1 MSSCQR
7 VSGANRLVLLGPPGA
22 GKGTQAKVLA
32 GSLDVPHVASGDMFR
47 HHQQQG
53 TPLGVKALEYM
64 TQGMLVPDEIT
75 IAMVLERILPP
86 LAQNGFLLDGFPR
99 NLVQAEALGEALAG
113 RGLSLTKTI
122 LIKVPPDELVMR
134 LSGRLVCRQCQT
146 PYHRETAPPKTPGVC
161 DSCGGELYQRQDD
174 TPEAIRMRIQVY
186 EDETQPLVEYYSRDN
201 CLAEVDGVGMVE
213 EISRRLL
220 QSLQIEGCVESR
232 SHGGVQKMDR
242 LS

>member
-1 MSSCQR
+1 MSSRQS
-7 VSGANRLVLLGPPGA
+7 VFGANRLILLGPPGA
-22 GKGTQAKVLA
+22 GKGTQAKALA
-32 GSLDVPHVASGDMFR
+32 GRLDVPHVASGDLFR

-99 NLVQAEALGEALAG
+99 NLVQADALDQSLAG
-113 RGLSLTKTI
+113 RGLEITKTI
-122 LIKVPPDELVMR
+122 LIKVPVDELVTR
-134 LSGRLVCRQCQT
+134 LSGRLVCRQCQA
-146 PYHRETAPPKTPGVC
+146 PYHKETTPPKNPDVC

-174 TPEAIRMRIQVY
+174 TPEAIRTRIQVY
-186 EDETQPLVEYYSRDN
+186 EDETQPLVEYYDRDN
-201 CLAEVDGVGMVE
+201 CLAEVDGVGGVE

-220 QSLQIEGCVESR
+220 QALQAE
-232 SHGGVQKMDR
+232 
-242 LS
+242 

>member
-1 MSSCQR
+1 MSSRQS
-7 VSGANRLVLLGPPGA
+7 VSGANRLILLGPPGA
-22 GKGTQAKVLA
+22 GKGTQAKTLA
-32 GSLDVPHVASGDMFR
+32 GRLDVPHVASGDLFR

-75 IAMVLERILPP
+75 IAMVMERILPP

-99 NLVQAEALGEALAG
+99 NLIQAEALDQALTG
-113 RGLSLTKTI
+113 RGLAITKTI
-122 LIKVPPDELVMR
+122 LIKVPVDELVTR

-146 PYHRETAPPKTPGVC
+146 PYHRETTPPKTPDVC

-174 TPEAIRMRIQVY
+174 APEAIRTRIQVY
-186 EDETQPLVEYYSRDN
+186 EDETQPLVEYYGRDN
-201 CLAEVDGVGMVE
+201 CLAEVDGVGGVD

-220 QSLQIEGCVESR
+220 QALQVE
-232 SHGGVQKMDR
+232 
-242 LS
+242 